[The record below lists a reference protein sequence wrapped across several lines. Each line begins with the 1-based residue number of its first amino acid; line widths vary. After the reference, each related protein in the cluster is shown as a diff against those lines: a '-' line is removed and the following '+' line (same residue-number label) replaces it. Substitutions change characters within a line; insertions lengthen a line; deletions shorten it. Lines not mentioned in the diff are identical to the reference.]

1 MVHYSYEQM
10 VGVAEILSGL
20 VSLNGSA
27 DMYVVETSW
36 IEDGTQEYS
45 SVGGEAFLF
54 SAEYSA
60 KGAYQEILSN
70 VQVDDFSI
78 FDISI
83 ARYKIDRDSI
93 EMPITSESLSEF
105 YAMNVDSGNEIES
118 KRVLGKCL

>member
-1 MVHYSYEQM
+1 MVHYSCKQM
-10 VGVAEILSGL
+10 VGVAEILSEL

-27 DMYVVETSW
+27 YLYVVETSW
-36 IEDGTQEYS
+36 TEDGTQDCS
-45 SVGGEAFLF
+45 NIGGEVFLF

-78 FDISI
+78 FDISV

-105 YAMNVDSGNEIES
+105 YAMHADSDNEIES
-118 KRVLGKCL
+118 NRILGKCL